1 MREMRLN
8 QRTRTKNRRGPD
20 ASPVVNKDKVLS
32 TIVREAKENK
42 KIQREKKKGVRKIE
56 KQKSVTLAEPVEGAP
71 SAKEILY
78 HNRSPQARAFSEV
91 RFPLGNK
98 QQTRHLQAHP
108 GEVNVIIGKKWS
120 VSEKFTDLQ
129 KVANPEIPPLSPQ
142 SHSEATQ

>member
-1 MREMRLN
+1 MSAK
-8 QRTRTKNRRGPD
+8 TKFYLQSYEEP
-20 ASPVVNKDKVLS
+20 
-32 TIVREAKENK
+32 
-42 KIQREKKKGVRKIE
+42 KKKGKSNVKKERGWKIE

-78 HNRSPQARAFSEV
+78 HNRSPEARAFSEV
-91 RFPLGNK
+91 RFPPGNK

-108 GEVNVIIGKKWS
+108 DEVNVIIGKKWS

-129 KVANPEIPPLSPQ
+129 KVANPEIPLRSPQ